1 MSRACTNWRGEIG
14 ACVVG
19 ALDEGAAA
27 VVTRHVA
34 MCADCRAEY
43 NDLIRVRGWLS
54 RLAIEYKP
62 AGYPWQP
69 ANPPGTVG

>member
-1 MSRACTNWRGEIG
+1 MSRACANWRGEIG

-19 ALDEGAAA
+19 ALDEGAVAA
-27 VVTRHVA
+27 VTRHVA

-62 AGYPWQP
+62 AGFPWQP
-69 ANPPGTVG
+69 ANPPGTVR